1 MSIDGTAGKVYA
13 GQVEDRAVARSSPG
27 SINGDKAAQKTE
39 KFKNFQQLM
48 KWCSTGDA
56 HERPHQRRHAGADA
70 RTPSRSAPSASA

>member
-13 GQVEDRAVARSSPG
+13 GQVKTAPSEIVAG
-27 SINGDKAAQKTE
+27 LIDGDKAAQKTE

-48 KWCSTGDA
+48 KWCSDA
-56 HERPHQRRHAGADA
+56 TRMASAPTPIRRSRR